1 MDNIIESG
9 YSESS
14 PITKRDV
21 QIVWLK
27 WHAFSETS
35 LNFERLQALAFCNA
49 MTGVLAK
56 LYPDEK
62 DLAKALQRHL
72 TMFNTQANWGSV
84 IAGISIALEE
94 KAAQESEEQRES
106 TTQLVTGLKT
116 GLMGP
121 VSGIGDT
128 LDFGT
133 LRPIV
138 IGVCI
143 PFVIQGYVIAALLP
157 LIYQVSYMFFASRFA
172 LNIGYKKGKESI
184 LEILHSGSIH
194 RII

>member
-35 LNFERLQALAFCNA
+35 LNFERLQALAFCNP

-116 GLMGP
+116 
-121 VSGIGDT
+121 
-128 LDFGT
+128 
-133 LRPIV
+133 
-138 IGVCI
+138 
-143 PFVIQGYVIAALLP
+143 
-157 LIYQVSYMFFASRFA
+157 
-172 LNIGYKKGKESI
+172 
-184 LEILHSGSIH
+184 
-194 RII
+194 

>member
-1 MDNIIESG
+1 
-9 YSESS
+9 
-14 PITKRDV
+14 
-21 QIVWLK
+21 
-27 WHAFSETS
+27 
-35 LNFERLQALAFCNA
+35 
-49 MTGVLAK
+49 
-56 LYPDEK
+56 
-62 DLAKALQRHL
+62 
-72 TMFNTQANWGSV
+72 MFNTQANWGSV

-94 KAAQESEEQRES
+94 KAAQEPEEQREA

-157 LIYQVSYMFFASRFA
+157 DLPKLFTCFSPVD
-172 LNIGYKKGKESI
+172 
-184 LEILHSGSIH
+184 LHSISAIKRE
-194 RII
+194 RINSKSCILVAFIESLKAQECSGC